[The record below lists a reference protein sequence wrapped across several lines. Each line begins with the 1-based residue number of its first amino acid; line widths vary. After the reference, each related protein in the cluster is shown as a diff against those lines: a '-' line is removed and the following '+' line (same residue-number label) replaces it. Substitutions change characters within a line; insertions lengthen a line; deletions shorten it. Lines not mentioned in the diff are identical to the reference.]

1 MIFVYHTLEGLYIIT
16 VEKQTLVNMFIVHL
30 FYISMKRHM
39 NLKRNG
45 LEKTSVEEVYEG
57 YNIKYE
63 MLRN

>member
-39 NLKRNG
+39 NLK
-45 LEKTSVEEVYEG
+45 LSVEEVYEG